1 MPSEGGQPTGNKPLR
16 PAGALFLAPHNIWF
30 WGLGSRLSV
39 ASLLSLALWGLVF
52 WATAA

>member
-1 MPSEGGQPTGNKPLR
+1 MPSESGQPTGNKPLR
-16 PAGALFLAPHNIWF
+16 AAGGLFLTRHNVWF
-30 WGLGSRLSV
+30 WGLGGRLGV

>member
-1 MPSEGGQPTGNKPLR
+1 MPSETGQPTGGKPLR
-16 PAGALFLAPHNIWF
+16 ATGALFLMPHNIWF
-30 WGLGSRLSV
+30 WGLGARLGV